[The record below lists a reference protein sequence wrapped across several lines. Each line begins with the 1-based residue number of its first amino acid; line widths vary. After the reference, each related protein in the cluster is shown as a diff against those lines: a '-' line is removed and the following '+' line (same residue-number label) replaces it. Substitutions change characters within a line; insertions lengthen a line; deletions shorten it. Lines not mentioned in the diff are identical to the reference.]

1 MASAIHQ
8 RESVIGIP
16 VSLPSWALLP
26 FPSPHPSR
34 WSQSTG
40 FGLPVS
46 YINSHWLSVLHM
58 VMCMF
63 PCCSLKSYHPLLL
76 PLLHPKICSLCPC
89 LLCCPACRIIGAIFL
104 DSVKVK
110 VNLTQ
115 SCLTLC
121 DPMDSIVHGILQAR
135 IPFFPFSRGS
145 PQPRDWTQISHITGG
160 FFTTWA
166 TREVFRF
173 HIYISIYI
181 YIYLYIYRYIYICIF
196 PYIYMR

>member
-135 IPFFPFSRGS
+135 ILEWVVFPS
-145 PQPRDWTQISHITGG
+145 PGDLPNPRIKPRSPTLQACSLPTEPQGKPKITGVG
-160 FFTTWA
+160 SLSLLQGNFLT
-166 TREVFRF
+166 
-173 HIYISIYI
+173 
-181 YIYLYIYRYIYICIF
+181 
-196 PYIYMR
+196 